1 MTEHGLR
8 HDDNSAALAAALA
21 WLRARLATL
30 AESNGRAAAGTA
42 HESVSDD
49 DRLSRQGE
57 RAVPATL
64 QLLSERL
71 GMSPFERDVLLLCCA
86 LELDPRLPALCARA
100 SSTGQAQPTFALAL
114 ELFDDATWSA
124 LSPHGPLRRLRLLE
138 VHQPAGVPL
147 IAAALRA
154 DERIVN
160 FIKGLNEVDDR
171 LTPLFLGWETDATQ
185 IDVPPSQSAVV
196 DDVLSEVLGRLRL
209 AGAVGREPLVQLVGT
224 DHVGKQ
230 LVAQHACRRL
240 GLQPLRLPAT
250 VLPRDFQEQETLLR
264 LWERESLLLP
274 ICLYIDAVDVAPDVL
289 AHLQHFLPRLS
300 GIVFLDTIQA
310 INVTGRP
317 HSTHEVPP
325 PTPAEQRDLWLRM
338 LPAGDGATAARMS
351 AQFRLDAAAIHEIAA
366 VCSDEPDPTVRAGRL
381 WRACRSRARPRLDQL
396 AQRVEAKA
404 GWDQLVLPDEPQ
416 RLIEEII
423 ANVAHRGRV
432 HDDWGFAER
441 LNRGLGLTVLFAGE
455 SGTGKTMAAEVIARE
470 LDLDLYRI
478 DLSAVVNKYIGE
490 TEKNLRKIFDA
501 AEAGGV
507 ILFFDEADALFGK
520 RTEVKD
526 SHDRYANIEVN
537 YLLQRMES
545 FRGLAILATNLKG
558 TLDQAFLRRLRYVV
572 DFPLP
577 DRQQRQEIW
586 RRAFPDQTPLAG
598 LDYQRLAQLPLTGGN
613 VHSIV
618 INTAFAA
625 AGNGG
630 VIDMPHLLR
639 AARTECKK
647 LKKPLSAADFHW
659 QSREGRP
666 A

>member
-1 MTEHGLR
+1 MSEHDLR
-8 HDDNSAALAAALA
+8 DDGNSAALAAALA
-21 WLRARLATL
+21 WLRAQLAAL
-30 AESNGRAAAGTA
+30 AENNGPSAGGTA
-42 HESVSDD
+42 HEAVPDD
-49 DRLSRQGE
+49 DRLSRQGK
-57 RAVPATL
+57 RTVPAAL
-64 QLLSERL
+64 QFLSERL
-71 GMSPFERDVLLLCCA
+71 GMSPFERDVLLLCSA
-86 LELDPRLPALCARA
+86 LELDPRLPVLCARA
-100 SSTGQAQPTFALAL
+100 SSTGQPQPTFALAL
-114 ELFDDATWSA
+114 ELFDDANWSA
-124 LSPHGPLRRLRLLE
+124 LSPHGPLRRLRLLD

-160 FIKGLNEVDDR
+160 FIKGLNELDDR

-185 IDVPPSQSAVV
+185 IELPPSQSTVA
-196 DDVLSEVLGRLRL
+196 DDVLSEVLGRLRH
-209 AGAVGREPLVQLVGT
+209 ASTGGRAPLVQLVGS

-230 LVAQHACRRL
+230 LIVQHACRRL
-240 GLQPLRLPAT
+240 GLQPLRLPAA

-264 LWERESLLLP
+264 LWEREALLLP
-274 ICLYIDAVDVAPDVL
+274 ICLSIDAVDTAPDVT
-289 AHLQHFLPRLS
+289 ATLQHFLPRLS
-300 GIVFLDTIQA
+300 GVVFLDTIQA
-310 INVTGRP
+310 IDVAGRP
-317 HSTHEVPP
+317 HSTHEVQP
-325 PTPAEQRDLWLRM
+325 PTPAEQRALWRRT
-338 LPAGDGATAARMS
+338 LPPGDDKTAARMA
-351 AQFRLDAAAIHEIAA
+351 AQFRLDAAAIHELAA
-366 VCSDEPDPTVRAGRL
+366 ICSDEPDPAVRANSL

-396 AQRVEAKA
+396 AQRVEVKA
-404 GWDQLVLPDEPQ
+404 GWDQLVLPDEPR
-416 RLIEEII
+416 RLIEDIV
-423 ANVAHRGRV
+423 ANVAQRTRV
-432 HDDWGFAER
+432 HDDWGFAQR

-470 LDLDLYRI
+470 LDLDLYRV

-586 RRAFPDQTPLAG
+586 RRAFPAEAPLSA
-598 LDYQRLAQLPLTGGN
+598 LDHQRLAQLPLTGGN

-618 INTAFAA
+618 INAAFAA

-630 VIDMPHLLR
+630 AIDMPHLLR
-639 AARTECKK
+639 AAQTECKK
-647 LKKPLSAADFHW
+647 LKKSLSAADFHW
-659 QSREGRP
+659 SQHER
-666 A
+666 AHA